1 LDPERTISEI
11 EALERMFAL
20 SDPRPPEVG
29 HLPFINQLHDEKLSR
44 NPWFQLW
51 KRYGK

>member
-1 LDPERTISEI
+1 LDAERTISEI
-11 EALERMFAL
+11 ETLEKLFAL
-20 SDPRPPEVG
+20 ADPRPPGDG
-29 HLPFINQLHDEKLSR
+29 HLIYLNNQHDEKLAH